1 MQKSSILMQLCEQLQ
16 NNGRDLMFYE
26 RFIQLCE
33 DNNEKPTNVLKSI
46 GVSSGNLNNWKN
58 GASVKS
64 DILMQLSEHFNVSI
78 DYLLGKT
85 ENTTIKSSNDTLELV
100 KMIESLSLVD
110 RSKIVVMIDELI
122 NKKVS

>member
-1 MQKSSILMQLCEQLQ
+1 MSSILMQICKYLQ
-16 NNGRDLMFYE
+16 NKGSDLMFYE

-33 DNNEKPTNVLKSI
+33 NNNEKPTNVLKSI

-64 DILMQLSEHFNVSI
+64 DILIQLSEHFNVSI

-85 ENTTIKSSNDTLELV
+85 EIMNDKLSDDTLELV
-100 KMIESLSLVD
+100 KMIDRLSLID
-110 RSKIVVMIDELI
+110 RSKVIVMIDELV
-122 NKKVS
+122 NKRNS

>member
-1 MQKSSILMQLCEQLQ
+1 
-16 NNGRDLMFYE
+16 MFYE

-33 DNNEKPTNVLKSI
+33 NNNEKPTNVLKSI

-64 DILMQLSEHFNVSI
+64 DILIQLSEHFNVSI

-85 ENTTIKSSNDTLELV
+85 EIMNDKLSDDTLELV
-100 KMIESLSLVD
+100 KMIDRLSLID
-110 RSKIVVMIDELI
+110 RSKVIVMIDELV
-122 NKKVS
+122 NKRNS

>member
-1 MQKSSILMQLCEQLQ
+1 MQKSSILVQLCEQLQ
-16 NNGRDLMFYE
+16 NKGRDLMFYE